1 MMTSLEASKVAQ
13 RRHKDVLRAIRAMEP
28 AWEKVC
34 GRKFA
39 LTQRSVDMPNG
50 GKRNESIYSLTKEE
64 WLYVATK
71 FNDEAR
77 ARLVVRWK
85 ELEEENAPQVPKTF
99 REALLLAADQQERI
113 ERLEMAN
120 KEKSLEIAK
129 KEEVIEA
136 QTQQIEYVKERL
148 SYFDMILNDTSLMS
162 VTSIAKDYGIG
173 AVTLNQWLNEL
184 GVQYKQGDK
193 WLLYYQYQAQGYTS
207 TKMIPICD
215 RNGCVI
221 RYKSHTEWTQKGRLF
236 IYNLLKTKRNI
247 LPLIER

>member
-28 AWEKVC
+28 AWEKVN
-34 GRKFA
+34 GRKFS
-39 LTQRSVDMPNG
+39 LVEYKDQKG
-50 GKRNESIYSLTKEE
+50 ESRPCYSLTKDE

-85 ELEEENAPQVPKTF
+85 ELEEENTPQVPKTF

-193 WLLYYQYQAQGYTS
+193 WLLYYQYQSQGYVS